1 MNLYCGNNRLDPRVL
16 DGSLI
21 IPDPHRGKHLCFK
34 KGIGKGL
41 SLPMDPSYG
50 NGYEAINN
58 EKVWCG
64 VGPIPNASYSRTGSI
79 AQCFQK
85 GVGVGKKLRYERDH
99 NNDDVDE
106 REPLIRGREPGL
118 VLLWLIGI
126 FIGLFIIVWTSYGF
140 KESLKAAT
148 LGPLL
153 LVYEDEGSVH

>member
-21 IPDPHRGKHLCFK
+21 IPDPHRGKYFCFK

-41 SLPMDPSYG
+41 SLPYDASYG
-50 NGYEAINN
+50 NGYDPINN

-64 VGPIPNASYSRTGSI
+64 VGPIPNASYSRAGSA

-85 GVGVGKKLRYERDH
+85 GVGIGKKLRYERDH
-99 NNDDVDE
+99 IYLGHNN
-106 REPLIRGREPGL
+106 EPM

-126 FIGLFIIVWTSYGF
+126 FISLFIIVWTSYGF
-140 KESLKAAT
+140 NESLKAT
-148 LGPLL
+148 TMGPLL
-153 LVYEDEGSVH
+153 LVYEDDN